1 METKR
6 EKIAVGYR
14 CGSLQVTQATAQR
27 KNGYTVWRCRCDCG
41 EEVLL
46 DTRTLQRGTV
56 RDCGC
61 KTKIKPGQRDITGL
75 RFGRLTAQ
83 YPLSARDASGAAVWH
98 CTCDCGGTI
107 DAPLHQLTA
116 GYRKSC
122 GCLSHPPVRDYVGKR
137 FSKLLVIA
145 YAGKADGQHLWRCRC
160 DCGNE
165 TVVRQTYLQ
174 SGKTKSCGCLQK
186 RQILQNLKLC
196 GGTSV
201 TLLEAERNRLLRS
214 NTSGVT
220 GVYQNRRTQKW
231 CAQITFQRKTYYL
244 GSFEQ
249 KSDAV
254 NARRQG
260 EAMHEAFLQWYYETH
275 SRKAAKEASV

>member
-1 METKR
+1 MF
-6 EKIAVGYR
+6 
-14 CGSLQVTQATAQR
+14 L
-27 KNGYTVWRCRCDCG
+27 
-41 EEVLL
+41 
-46 DTRTLQRGTV
+46 
-56 RDCGC
+56 
-61 KTKIKPGQRDITGL
+61 
-75 RFGRLTAQ
+75 F
-83 YPLSARDASGAAVWH
+83 
-98 CTCDCGGTI
+98 
-107 DAPLHQLTA
+107 
-116 GYRKSC
+116 
-122 GCLSHPPVRDYVGKR
+122 
-137 FSKLLVIA
+137 
-145 YAGKADGQHLWRCRC
+145 
-160 DCGNE
+160 
-165 TVVRQTYLQ
+165 
-174 SGKTKSCGCLQK
+174 

-260 EAMHEAFLQWYYETH
+260 EAMHETFLQWYYETH
-275 SRKAAKEASV
+275 PRKAAKEASV